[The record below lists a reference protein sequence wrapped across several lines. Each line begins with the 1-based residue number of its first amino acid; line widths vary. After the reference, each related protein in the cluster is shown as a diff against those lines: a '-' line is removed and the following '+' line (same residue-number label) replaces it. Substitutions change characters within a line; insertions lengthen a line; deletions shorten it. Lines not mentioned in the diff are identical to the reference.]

1 MFGNPHW
8 FRPKT
13 LGFGLIPIRWQG
25 WAYTAAWSSAIGL
38 PFLVLV
44 GRHQV
49 LEALLWVGLSLS
61 ALTYDVRHIF
71 RALRHPQGA
80 ASSPPTGRPS
90 PPDDKVLYILDSQ
103 AGQPVATRNYNL
115 HVRR

>member
-13 LGFGLIPIRWQG
+13 LSFGLIPIRWQG
-25 WAYTAAWSSAIGL
+25 WAYATAWSSAISL

-49 LEALLWVGLSLS
+49 FEALIWMGLSLA
-61 ALTYDVRHIF
+61 ALTHDVWHIF
-71 RALRHPQGA
+71 RAFRQPQASPSGPA
-80 ASSPPTGRPS
+80 ADRVSPR
-90 PPDDKVLYILDSQ
+90 DDKVLYILDSQ
-103 AGQPVATRNYNL
+103 PGQPVATRNYNL
-115 HVRR
+115 QVRA

>member
-1 MFGNPHW
+1 MFGSPHW

-44 GRHQV
+44 GRQQV
-49 LEALLWVGLSLS
+49 FEALVWVGLSLS
-61 ALTYDVRHIF
+61 ALTYDVWHILRAF
-71 RALRHPQGA
+71 RQPHGSSGGPA
-80 ASSPPTGRPS
+80 AGRPS
-90 PPDDKVLYILDSQ
+90 PRDDKVLYILDSQ
-103 AGQPVATRNYNL
+103 PGQPVATRNYNL
-115 HVRR
+115 HVRS